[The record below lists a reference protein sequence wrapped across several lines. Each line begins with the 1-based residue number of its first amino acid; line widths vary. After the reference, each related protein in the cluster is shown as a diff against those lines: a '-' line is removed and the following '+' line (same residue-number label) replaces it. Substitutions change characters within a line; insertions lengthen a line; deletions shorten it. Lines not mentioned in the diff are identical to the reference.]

1 MDKYLYPSHPVCCEI
16 NGRSECGKRYFLT
29 KLCLN
34 NINEF
39 EKDTNLFTIPTS
51 RFLSKYN

>member
-1 MDKYLYPSHPVCCEI
+1 MDKYLYPSHPVRCEI

-29 KLCLN
+29 ELCLN

-39 EKDTNLFTIPTS
+39 EKDLFTIPTS
-51 RFLSKYN
+51 RFLSKNN